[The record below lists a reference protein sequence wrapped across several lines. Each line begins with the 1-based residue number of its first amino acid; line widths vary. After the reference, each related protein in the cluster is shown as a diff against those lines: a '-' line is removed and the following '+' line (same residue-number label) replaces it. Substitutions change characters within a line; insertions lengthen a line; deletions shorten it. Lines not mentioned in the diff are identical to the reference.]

1 MVYFIIGWGWCYSTR
16 QYKSALSLNISPKS
30 SERLAFSRF
39 SFWKVAGIITLRLF
53 FAKYRLEYFRP
64 LLLQVARKLVLTLT
78 FIRELNL
85 YWLLI
90 FRISTF
96 KEWFGFRNRALGI
109 KPNFF
114 RPFCILAEN
123 ISFKSFWADM
133 LNFLIPYG
141 EPTQLKLF
149 L

>member
-1 MVYFIIGWGWCYSTR
+1 MSILKKCLKKAQKTIIAKLSCFLMVYFIIGWGWCYSTR

-39 SFWKVAGIITLRLF
+39 SFGKVAGAIPLRLF

-85 YWLLI
+85 YLLLI

-109 KPNFF
+109 KPNFLDDAVF
-114 RPFCILAEN
+114 
-123 ISFKSFWADM
+123 
-133 LNFLIPYG
+133 
-141 EPTQLKLF
+141 
-149 L
+149 